1 MTALTLSLKAS
12 LALALSLGL
21 SGATLAAT
29 PKAKPVK
36 AEAAKAEAVMADL
49 TGYVA
54 ADPENTW
61 VIDTSKGR
69 VIVELRPDLAP
80 LSVERIK
87 KLTREKFYDGLK
99 FHRVID
105 GFMAQTGDPLGTG
118 EGQSSYEDVKG
129 EFTIR
134 RDSTFPMVRV
144 AAPRGSVAGVVG
156 ITPVM
161 TQPDALMAMTKD
173 NKVHAWGL
181 FCQGVAGMA
190 RAENPDSA
198 NSQFFLMR
206 DTNPA
211 LDKRYTVFGRV
222 ISGLEVVR
230 TLKVGEPVENPDI
243 MVRARILA
251 DIPAT
256 EAPKVM
262 VMDTRSMAFRN
273 LVDKMRKDRGA
284 DFSVCDIDI
293 PARVN

>member
-29 PKAKPVK
+29 PKAKPAK

-129 EFTIR
+129 EFTLR

-251 DIPAT
+251 DIPAA

-262 VMDTRSMAFRN
+262 VMDTRSLAFRN